1 MYCIV
6 SDCFLI
12 NYSNEKIPLKIEE
25 PHQLWTLSLNQ
36 AEVVS
41 DLIWFGSTWLLLVS
55 RFSRYFF
62 LENLFI

>member
-25 PHQLWTLSLNQ
+25 PH
-36 AEVVS
+36 
-41 DLIWFGSTWLLLVS
+41 LLLVQKL
-55 RFSRYFF
+55 F
-62 LENLFI
+62 LLLQGQVLLLSEHKF